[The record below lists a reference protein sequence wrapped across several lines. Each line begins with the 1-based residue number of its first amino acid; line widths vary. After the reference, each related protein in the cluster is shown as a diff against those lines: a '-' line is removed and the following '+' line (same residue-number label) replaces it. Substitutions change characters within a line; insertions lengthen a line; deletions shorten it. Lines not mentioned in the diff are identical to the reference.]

1 MSQSY
6 VPGIDVR
13 KRLVNIDSRF
23 RPDRKQPSSNFTF
36 PLANPIR
43 NVISISLSSIEIPNT
58 FYTFSAEKRNTVLQL
73 KVTGGNGSV
82 FSITV
87 PDGNYSA
94 DDLVCKIDELLK
106 AINSANGTAFAI
118 ELDAVSGK
126 ATLSNNAA
134 FEVSF
139 PGFLDRRYDAGLGHH
154 LGFRQLSYKGASA
167 YTSESIMDVIGDN
180 YVFLQLEGLEALE
193 HQNQTINT
201 MKCFA
206 KIIVRQEKNAMI
218 FDDGSNFLSKEV
230 TFQQPVMVSRLRV
243 RLTDCYGETINLN
256 DMNMS
261 MTIEVHEVV
270 NAHLYEDYRTHL
282 LGGAGAPLDPL
293 NR

>member
-1 MSQSY
+1 MSRAESKESMAHSY

-13 KRLVNIDSRF
+13 RRLVNIDSRF

-43 NVISISLSSIEIPNT
+43 NVISIALSSIEIPNT

-73 KVTGGNGSV
+73 KVGCTCTTHV
-82 FSITV
+82 ITV

-94 DDLVCKIDELLK
+94 DDLVCKIDELMK
-106 AINSANGTAFAI
+106 AINSAHGTAFSI

-126 ATLSNNAA
+126 VTLENNVA

-154 LGFRQLSYKGASA
+154 LGFRKLSYTGAST

-180 YVFLQLEGLEALE
+180 YLFLQLEGLEALE

-201 MKCFA
+201 MKSFA

-218 FDDGSNFLSKEV
+218 FDDGSNFLTKEV
-230 TFQQPVMVSRLRV
+230 TFQQPVMLARLRV

-261 MTIEVHEVV
+261 MTIEVCEVV
-270 NAHLYEDYRTHL
+270 NAHLYEGYRTHL
-282 LGGAGAPLDPL
+282 LEK
-293 NR
+293 